1 MCARAILRFLAG
13 AALALAAGSA
23 SALDST
29 PPVALLALPVR
40 AALSPIVSC
49 ESLAHRDFTGIP
61 DAPTVIDSAQ
71 IERATSD
78 RPEFCVVR
86 GYVAPQ
92 IHFELHLPTRNY
104 TGRYLQ
110 GGCGGACG
118 KIYRELSPDCDTR
131 RAFGGEF
138 AVGFNDSG
146 HVGASTMDAVWAYG
160 DPAIRIDFAYR
171 APHVSAVAA
180 KALIAAY
187 YGVPPAV
194 SYFQGCSDGG
204 REGLSEAQR
213 YPQDFAGIVVGAPAI
228 WITPGVIRFLYETRV
243 ALAPDHQPILTREAV
258 ALLHAAVMS
267 ACDGLDGLKDGQIDD
282 PRACHY
288 DPQALAC
295 RAGDSPPRC
304 LTSQQV
310 EVIRELYRGPTDA
323 AGRFLYLGGE
333 PYGSELTWTDPR
345 SLINAGTPLIR
356 NQIVFMIFGGHP
368 PEGFGWDGLKL
379 DDATLAMLLKYGAY
393 YDASNPDLNAFRRAG
408 GKLILWQGAADSP
421 GGAYS
426 MLDYYQR
433 VREVVGGLEPARS
446 FARAF
451 LVPGMYHCRGGYIAY
466 QQDLLGPMVFW
477 VEKQQ
482 APDSVVASAI
492 LANGAL
498 RQRPVYAYPVRARY
512 RGSGD
517 INNVS
522 SFVGRWPEKEP
533 DDRFDW
539 LGAQLAVQ
547 AAHERPPPRSELQ

>member
-1 MCARAILRFLAG
+1 MIVSARAILRILLGTALGFG
-13 AALALAAGSA
+13 AASA
-23 SALDST
+23 WPLDSA
-29 PPVALLALPVR
+29 PPVPLAPLPTRGVV
-40 AALSPIVSC
+40 APVMPC

-61 DAPTVIDSAQ
+61 DAPTVIASAQ
-71 IERATSD
+71 IEPAAAD

-92 IHFELHLPTRNY
+92 IHFELHLPTRTY

-110 GGCGGACG
+110 GGCGGVCG
-118 KIYRELSPDCDTR
+118 KIYRELTPECDTR
-131 RAFGGEF
+131 RALGGDF

-146 HVGASTMDAVWAYG
+146 HVGASNMDAVWAYG
-160 DPAIRIDFAYR
+160 APALRVDYAYR

-187 YGVPPAV
+187 YGTAPAV

-213 YPQDFAGIVVGAPAI
+213 YPRDFAGIVAGAPAI

-243 ALAPDHQPILTREAV
+243 AIGPDHQPILTPQAA

-267 ACDGLDGLKDGQIDD
+267 ACDALDGLKDGQIDD
-282 PRACHY
+282 PRACRY

-295 RAGDSPPRC
+295 RAGASPPQC
-304 LTSQQV
+304 LTPAQV
-310 EVIRELYRGPTDA
+310 EVVRELYRGPTDA

-356 NQIVFMIFGGHP
+356 NQIEFMIFGGHP
-368 PEGFGWDGLKL
+368 PAGFGWDGLKL

-393 YDASNPDLNAFRRAG
+393 YDTSNPDLSAFRRAG

-433 VREVVGGLEPARS
+433 VRDAAGGLESARS

-466 QQDLLGPMVFW
+466 QQDVLGPLVSW
-477 VEKQQ
+477 VEAHQ
-482 APDSVVASAI
+482 APDSVLASAI
-492 LANGAL
+492 LADGTL
-498 RQRPVYAYPVRARY
+498 RRRPVYAYPVRAHY
-512 RGSGD
+512 RGGD
-517 INNVS
+517 INKPS
-522 SFVGRWPEKEP
+522 SFVPRSPEREP
-533 DDRFDW
+533 DDHFDW
-539 LGAQLAVQ
+539 LGAKLSVQ
-547 AAHERPPPRSELQ
+547 AAH